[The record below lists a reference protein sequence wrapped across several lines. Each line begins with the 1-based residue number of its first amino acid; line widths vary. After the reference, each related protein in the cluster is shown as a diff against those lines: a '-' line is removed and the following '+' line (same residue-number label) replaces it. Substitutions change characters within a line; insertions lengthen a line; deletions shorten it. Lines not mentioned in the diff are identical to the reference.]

1 MSEQEPK
8 SENGPAIENPEAV
21 MMEIDALEESS
32 DGDLKLTAS
41 FQSAWQAEIADIKE
55 SDTQHEEI
63 LTVLG
68 LEEGDVEFEQH
79 NDAYKILV
87 DGSLI
92 GVLESEAAFYADL
105 AGARLFVERLD
116 DWEGLD
122 VGDRSRLLKG
132 LRLFLEECPE
142 CGNTVTFDTEEVES
156 CCGSHQVAAVEC
168 DDCQSRLFESAP
180 LRE

>member
-1 MSEQEPK
+1 MSEQEPR
-8 SENGPAIENPEAV
+8 SEDGPTVENPEAV
-21 MMEIDALEESS
+21 MLAVGALEETP
-32 DGDLKLTAS
+32 DGDLQLTAP
-41 FQSAWQAEIADIKE
+41 FQSAWQAEIADIKA

-63 LTVLG
+63 LSVLG
-68 LEEGDVEFEQH
+68 LEEGAVEFEQH

-87 DGSLI
+87 DGRLI

-105 AGARLFVERLD
+105 AGARLLADRLD
-116 DWEGLD
+116 DWEALD

-132 LRLFLEECPE
+132 LRLFVEECPE

-156 CCGSHQVAAVEC
+156 CCGSHRVAAVEC